1 MNKHHH
7 SDIKISAR
15 LIAGVILPFSCGYLI
30 SYLFRTV
37 NSVIAPDLIA
47 ELNLDEAGLGLITSA
62 YLYAFTLFQ
71 LPLGLLLD
79 RYGPRR
85 THAVLLTIAA
95 FGSLLFAMA
104 PDPLTLT
111 VSRAVIGI
119 GLSGGLMAAFKANAL
134 WLPQARVPLA
144 NSVVVA
150 FGGLGVFAA
159 TAPSDWMANHFGWR
173 SLFYLLAA
181 VTLLVAVLV
190 YWLAPH
196 GNGQPEHGAP
206 GQPGGAPKSWRAQLR
221 DIGPILA
228 TRTFWGIAPMVA
240 FVTGGFIAIQS
251 LWTARWLT
259 DVRLLDR
266 GAVAGDLMAMA
277 ITFSMGSLITG
288 FIADWAHRRGIGL
301 KAVMIGCFVILA
313 FAELGIILD
322 APLPAWLLVG
332 VLGLAGS
339 GANLAYVTLGDQ
351 FGPALAGRA
360 QTSLNLLL
368 FLAAAL
374 LQSGIGWALDLLN
387 AIGFGAGAEIRYAA
401 VLGAILAIQVLSV
414 LWFARTTRE
423 RRPGRGRGR

>member
-1 MNKHHH
+1 MRTH
-7 SDIKISAR
+7 SEARITGR
-15 LIAGVILPFSCGYLI
+15 LIGCVILPFSCAYLI

-85 THAVLLTIAA
+85 THAVLLVMAA
-95 FGSLLFAMA
+95 LGSLLFAMG

-111 VSRAVIGI
+111 LSRAVIGI

-134 WLPQARVPLA
+134 WLPPARVPLA
-144 NSVVVA
+144 NSIVVA

-181 VTLLVAVLV
+181 VTLVTAILV

-196 GNGQPEHGAP
+196 GNGQPEHATT
-206 GQPGGAPKSWRAQLR
+206 APKTWRSQLK
-221 DIGPILA
+221 DIGPIVA
-228 TRTFWGIAPMVA
+228 TPTFWGIAPMVA

-266 GAVAGDLMAMA
+266 GDVAGDLMAMA
-277 ITFSMGSLITG
+277 ATFSAGSLITG
-288 FIADWAHRRGIGL
+288 FVADWAHRTGIGL
-301 KAVMIGCFVILA
+301 RAVMIGCFVILA

-339 GANLAYVTLGDQ
+339 GSNLAYVTLGDQ

-360 QTSLNLLL
+360 QTSLNMLL

-374 LQSGIGWALDLLN
+374 IQSGIGWALDFLSAMN
-387 AIGFGAGAEIRYAA
+387 FGDTEMRYTS
-401 VLGAILAIQVLSV
+401 VLGLMLAVQVLSV
-414 LWFARTTRE
+414 LWFAQATRE
-423 RRPGRGRGR
+423 GATPKHARR

>member
-1 MNKHHH
+1 MNTQYQP
-7 SDIKISAR
+7 KISGR

-47 ELNLDEAGLGLITSA
+47 ELRLDEAGLGLITSA

-85 THAVLLTIAA
+85 THAVLLAIAA
-95 FGSLLFAMA
+95 LGSLLFAIG

-111 VSRAVIGI
+111 LARAVIGI

-134 WLPQARVPLA
+134 WLPAARVPLA
-144 NSVVVA
+144 NSIVVA

-173 SLFYLLAA
+173 SLFFLLAG
-181 VTLLVAVLV
+181 VTLLTAILV
-190 YWLAPH
+190 YWFAPR
-196 GNGQPEHGAP
+196 GNGQPEPAARAP
-206 GQPGGAPKSWRAQLR
+206 AGWRAQLK

-228 TRTFWGIAPMVA
+228 TPTFWGIAPMVA

-251 LWTARWLT
+251 LWIARWLT

-266 GAVAGDLMAMA
+266 GTVAIDLMSMA
-277 ITFSMGSLITG
+277 ITFSAGSLITG
-288 FIADWAHRRGIGL
+288 VIADWAHRRGIGL
-301 KAVMIGCFVILA
+301 KVVMIGCFAVLA

-322 APLPAWLLVG
+322 VPLPAWLLVG
-332 VLGLAGS
+332 ILGLAGS
-339 GANLAYVTLGDQ
+339 GSNLAYVTLGDQ

-374 LQSGIGWALDLLN
+374 LQSGIGWALDLLD
-387 AIGFGAGAEIRYAA
+387 AIGVGADAGTRYAT
-401 VLGAILAIQVLSV
+401 VLGAMVAIQVVSV
-414 LWFARTTRE
+414 IWFARKTHE
-423 RRPGRGRGR
+423 RG

>member
-1 MNKHHH
+1 MTNTSKT
-7 SDIKISAR
+7 IEAKIGAH
-15 LIAGVILPFSCGYLI
+15 LIAVVILPFSCAYLI

-47 ELNLDEAGLGLITSA
+47 ELKIDEAGLGLITSA

-95 FGSLLFAMA
+95 FGSLLFAIG

-111 VSRAVIGI
+111 LSRAVIGI

-134 WLPQARVPLA
+134 WLPPARVPLA

-159 TAPSDWMANHFGWR
+159 TAPSDWMANTFGWR

-181 VTLLVAVLV
+181 VTLLVAILV

-196 GNGQPEHGAP
+196 GNGQSEQAT
-206 GQPGGAPKSWRAQLR
+206 GAPKSWRGQLK

-228 TRTFWGIAPMVA
+228 TPIFWGIAPMVA

-259 DVRLLDR
+259 DVRLFDR
-266 GAVAGDLMAMA
+266 GAVASNLMAMA
-277 ITFSMGSLITG
+277 ITFSAGSLITG
-288 FIADWAHRRGIGL
+288 FVADWAHRRGIGL
-301 KAVMIGCFVILA
+301 KVVMIGCFVVLA

-322 APLPAWLLVG
+322 VPLPAWLLVG

-339 GANLAYVTLGDQ
+339 GSNLAYVTLGDQ

-360 QTSLNLLL
+360 QTSLNMLL

-374 LQSGIGWALDLLN
+374 IQSGIGWGLDLLN
-387 AIGFGAGAEIRYAA
+387 AIGFGADAETRYAT
-401 VLGAILAIQVLSV
+401 VLGLMLGVQVLSV
-414 LWFARTTRE
+414 IWFARMTHE
-423 RRPGRGRGR
+423 RK

>member
-1 MNKHHH
+1 MNMHHQ
-7 SDIKISAR
+7 STPRITPR
-15 LIAGVILPFSCGYLI
+15 LVACVILPFSSAYLI

-47 ELNLDEAGLGLITSA
+47 ELHLDEAGLGLITSA

-85 THAVLLTIAA
+85 THAVLLVMAA
-95 FGSLLFAMA
+95 LGSLLFALG

-111 VSRAVIGI
+111 LARAVIGI

-134 WLPQARVPLA
+134 WLPPARVPLA
-144 NSVVVA
+144 NSIVVA

-181 VTLLVAVLV
+181 VTLVTAILV
-190 YWLAPH
+190 YALAPH
-196 GNGQPEHGAP
+196 GNGQPEHA
-206 GQPGGAPKSWRAQLR
+206 ATKPKGWSALLR

-228 TRTFWGIAPMVA
+228 TPTFWGIAPMVA

-266 GAVAGDLMAMA
+266 GDVAGDLMAMA
-277 ITFSMGSLITG
+277 ATFSAGSLITG
-288 FIADWAHRRGIGL
+288 LVADWAHRTGIGL

-313 FAELGIILD
+313 FAELGIVLD
-322 APLPAWLLVG
+322 VALPAWLLVG

-339 GANLAYVTLGDQ
+339 GSNLAYVTLGDQ

-360 QTSLNLLL
+360 QTSLNMLL

-374 LQSGIGWALDLLN
+374 IQSGIGWALDFLA
-387 AIGFGAGAEIRYAA
+387 AIDFADPETRYTA
-401 VLGAILAIQVLSV
+401 VLGLMLAVQVLSV
-414 LWFARTTRE
+414 LWFAHATRTAAAHA
-423 RRPGRGRGR
+423 RR

>member
-1 MNKHHH
+1 MTKHHR
-7 SDIKISAR
+7 SESKITAR

-47 ELNLDEAGLGLITSA
+47 ELKLDEAGLGLITSA

-85 THAVLLTIAA
+85 THAVLLTMAA
-95 FGSLLFAMA
+95 FGSLLFAIA

-111 VSRAVIGI
+111 FSRLVIGI

-134 WLPQARVPLA
+134 WLPAARVPLA

-159 TAPSDWMANHFGWR
+159 TAPSDWMAHHFGWR

-181 VTLLVAVLV
+181 VTFLVAVLV

-196 GNGQPEHGAP
+196 GNGTSEHGTD
-206 GQPGGAPKSWRAQLR
+206 APKSWRTQLE
-221 DIGPILA
+221 DMGPILV
-228 TRTFWGIAPMVA
+228 TPTFWGIAPMVA

-251 LWTARWLT
+251 LWIARWLT

-266 GAVAGDLMAMA
+266 GAVAGNLMAMA
-277 ITFSMGSLITG
+277 ITFSAGSLITG
-288 FIADWAHRRGIGL
+288 FVADWANRRGIGL
-301 KAVMIGCFVILA
+301 KAVMIGCFVILG
-313 FAELGIILD
+313 FAELGVVLD
-322 APLPAWLLVG
+322 VPLPAWLLVG
-332 VLGLAGS
+332 ALGLAGS

-374 LQSGIGWALDLLN
+374 IQSGIGWALDLLT
-387 AIGFGAGAEIRYAA
+387 AIGFGADAGTRYATI
-401 VLGAILAIQVLSV
+401 LGLMLVVQTLSV
-414 LWFARTTRE
+414 LWFAHTTRA
-423 RRPGRGRGR
+423 RG

>member
-1 MNKHHH
+1 MNKPHH
-7 SDIKISAR
+7 IEPKIPAR

-47 ELNLDEAGLGLITSA
+47 ELHLDEAGLGLITSA

-95 FGSLLFAMA
+95 FGSLLFALG
-104 PDPLTLT
+104 PGPVTLT
-111 VSRAVIGI
+111 IARTVIGI

-134 WLPQARVPLA
+134 WLPAARVPLA

-181 VTLLVAVLV
+181 VTLVVAVVV

-196 GNGQPEHGAP
+196 GNGTPEHAAN
-206 GQPGGAPKSWRAQLR
+206 APKSWRAQLR

-228 TRTFWGIAPMVA
+228 TPTFWGIAPMVA

-266 GAVAGDLMAMA
+266 GVVAGDLMAMA
-277 ITFSMGSLITG
+277 VTFSAGSLITG

-301 KAVMIGCFVILA
+301 KVVMIGCFVVLA
-313 FAELGIILD
+313 FAELGLVLNV
-322 APLPAWLLVG
+322 ALPAWLIVG
-332 VLGLAGS
+332 ALGLAGS

-374 LQSGIGWALDLLN
+374 IQSGIGWALDLLN
-387 AIGFGAGAEIRYAA
+387 AIGFGADAETRYAT
-401 VLGAILAIQVLSV
+401 VLGLILVIQVLSV
-414 LWFARTTRE
+414 LWFARATRE
-423 RRPGRGRGR
+423 KTGAA

>member
-1 MNKHHH
+1 MQSRHQHGET
-7 SDIKISAR
+7 KITAG

-47 ELNLDEAGLGLITSA
+47 ELHLDESGLGLITSA

-85 THAVLLTIAA
+85 THAILLAIAA
-95 FGSLLFAMA
+95 LGSLMFAIA

-111 VSRAVIGI
+111 VSRAVIGM

-134 WLPQARVPLA
+134 WLPPARVPLA

-159 TAPSDWMANHFGWR
+159 TGPSDWMANHFGWR

-181 VTLLVAVLV
+181 VTLLVAILV

-196 GNGQPEHGAP
+196 GNGQPEHAAN
-206 GQPGGAPKSWRAQLR
+206 APKSWRAQLR

-277 ITFSMGSLITG
+277 ITFSAGSLITG
-288 FIADWAHRRGIGL
+288 FVADWAHRRDIGL

-313 FAELGIILD
+313 CAELGIILD

-339 GANLAYVTLGDQ
+339 GSNLAYVTLGDQ

-387 AIGFGAGAEIRYAA
+387 AIGFGAGAEMRYAT
-401 VLGAILAIQVLSV
+401 VLGAMLAIQVLSV

-423 RRPGRGRGR
+423 RR

>member
-1 MNKHHH
+1 MITHQHHQA
-7 SDIKISAR
+7 KITPR

-47 ELNLDEAGLGLITSA
+47 ELNLDEAGLGLITSS

-85 THAVLLTIAA
+85 THAVLLAIAA
-95 FGSLLFAMA
+95 FGSLLFAIG

-111 VSRAVIGI
+111 LSRAVIGI

-134 WLPQARVPLA
+134 WLPAARVPLA
-144 NSVVVA
+144 NSIVVA

-159 TAPSDWMANHFGWR
+159 TGPSDWVASQFGWR

-181 VTLLVAVLV
+181 VTLLTAVLV
-190 YWLAPH
+190 YWLAPQ
-196 GNGQPEHGAP
+196 GNGQPEHATA
-206 GQPGGAPKSWRAQLR
+206 APKGWRAQLK
-221 DIGPILA
+221 DIGPILS
-228 TRTFWGIAPMVA
+228 TPTFWGIAPMVA

-251 LWTARWLT
+251 LWIARWLT
-259 DVRLLDR
+259 DVRVLDR
-266 GAVAGDLMAMA
+266 ADVAFDLMAMA
-277 ITFSMGSLITG
+277 ITFSGGSLITG
-288 FIADWAHRRGIGL
+288 FVADWAHRNGIGL

-313 FAELGIILD
+313 CAELGIILD
-322 APLPAWLLVG
+322 VALPAWLLVG

-339 GANLAYVTLGDQ
+339 GSNLAYVTLGDQ

-374 LQSGIGWALDLLN
+374 IQSGIGWALDLLD
-387 AIGFGAGAEIRYAA
+387 AIGFGAGAEIRYTT
-401 VLGAILAIQVLSV
+401 VLGSMLAVQVLSV
-414 LWFARTTRE
+414 IWFARATRETTTRE
-423 RRPGRGRGR
+423 RR

>member
-1 MNKHHH
+1 V
-7 SDIKISAR
+7 SAVLAAPVAIR
-15 LIAGVILPFSCGYLI
+15 VFLAFASGYFM
-30 SYLFRTV
+30 SYGLRSV
-37 NSVIAPDLIA
+37 NAVIAPDLIA
-47 ELNLDEAGLGLITSA
+47 ELHLDESGLGLFTSA

-85 THAVLLTIAA
+85 THAVLLAIAA
-95 FGSLLFAMA
+95 LGSLLFAMG

-111 VSRAVIGI
+111 LSRAVIGI

-134 WLPQARVPLA
+134 WLPAARVPLA

-159 TAPSDWMANHFGWR
+159 TGPSDWMASHFGWR

-181 VTLLVAVLV
+181 VTLLTALLV

-196 GNGQPEHGAP
+196 GNGQPEHAAT
-206 GQPGGAPKSWRAQLR
+206 APKGWRAQLR

-228 TRTFWGIAPMVA
+228 TPTFWGIAPMVA

-266 GAVAGDLMAMA
+266 AAVATDLMAMA
-277 ITFSMGSLITG
+277 VTFSAGSLITG
-288 FIADWAHRRGIGL
+288 FVADWAHRKGIGL
-301 KAVMIGCFVILA
+301 KAVMIGCYFILA
-313 FAELGIILD
+313 CAELGIIID
-322 APLPAWLLVG
+322 VQIPAWLLVG

-339 GANLAYVTLGDQ
+339 GSNLAYVTLGDQ

-387 AIGFGAGAEIRYAA
+387 AIGFGADGATRYET
-401 VLGAILAIQVLSV
+401 VLGLMLAIQVFSV
-414 LWFARTTRE
+414 LWFARTTHE
-423 RRPGRGRGR
+423 RR

>member
-1 MNKHHH
+1 MNAHHEPR
-7 SDIKISAR
+7 ISAR

-104 PDPLTLT
+104 PNAVTLTL
-111 VSRAVIGI
+111 SRAVIGI

-134 WLPQARVPLA
+134 WLPAARVPLA

-181 VTLLVAVLV
+181 VTLVVAAVV
-190 YWLAPH
+190 FWLAPH
-196 GNGQPEHGAP
+196 GNGTPAHTAQ
-206 GQPGGAPKSWRAQLR
+206 APKSWRAQLK

-228 TRTFWGIAPMVA
+228 TPMFWGIAPMVA

-251 LWTARWLT
+251 LWNARWLT

-266 GAVAGDLMAMA
+266 ASVAGDLMAMA
-277 ITFSMGSLITG
+277 VTFSAGSLITG
-288 FIADWAHRRGIGL
+288 FVADWAGRRGIGL
-301 KAVMIGCFVILA
+301 KTVMIGCFVILG
-313 FAELGIILD
+313 FAELGLVVN

-332 VLGLAGS
+332 ALGLAGS

-387 AIGFGAGAEIRYAA
+387 AIGFGAGAETRYAT
-401 VLGAILAIQVLSV
+401 VLGLLLGVQLLSV
-414 LWFARTTRE
+414 FWFAHATRE
-423 RRPGRGRGR
+423 RGHA

>member
-1 MNKHHH
+1 LNQNPHNEP
-7 SDIKISAR
+7 KIGAH
-15 LIAGVILPFSCGYLI
+15 LIACVILPFSCAYLI

-47 ELNLDEAGLGLITSA
+47 ELDLDEAGLGLITSA

-85 THAVLLTIAA
+85 THAVLLVIAA
-95 FGSLLFAMA
+95 FGSLLFAIG
-104 PDPLTLT
+104 PDALTLT
-111 VSRAVIGI
+111 LSRAVIGI

-134 WLPQARVPLA
+134 WLPKARVPLA

-159 TAPSDWMANHFGWR
+159 TAPSDWMANTFGWR
-173 SLFYLLAA
+173 SLFYLLSA
-181 VTLLVAVLV
+181 VTLVVAAVV

-196 GNGQPEHGAP
+196 GNGQPEHGT
-206 GQPGGAPKSWRAQLR
+206 QTPKGWRASLK

-228 TRTFWGIAPMVA
+228 TPTFWGVAPMTA

-251 LWTARWLT
+251 LWAARWLT

-266 GAVAGDLMAMA
+266 GTVAVDLMSMA
-277 ITFSMGSLITG
+277 ITFSAGSLITG
-288 FIADWAHRRGIGL
+288 LIADWAHRRGISL
-301 KAVMIGCFVILA
+301 KVVMIGCFVILA
-313 FAELGIILD
+313 FAELGLVLD
-322 APLPAWLLVG
+322 VPLPAWFLVG
-332 VLGLAGS
+332 ALGLAGS
-339 GANLAYVTLGDQ
+339 GSNLAYVTLGDQ

-360 QTSLNLLL
+360 QTSLNLIL

-374 LQSGIGWALDLLN
+374 IQSGIGWALD
-387 AIGFGAGAEIRYAA
+387 I
-401 VLGAILAIQVLSV
+401 LGAIDFGGSAEFRYATVLGSLVGIQVLSV
-414 LWFARTTRE
+414 LWFARTPTHARA
-423 RRPGRGRGR
+423 

>member
-1 MNKHHH
+1 MTNSSQHETRL
-7 SDIKISAR
+7 SAR

-47 ELNLDEAGLGLITSA
+47 ELRLDEAGLGLITSS

-85 THAVLLTIAA
+85 THAVLLAVAA
-95 FGSLLFAMA
+95 FGSLLFAIG

-111 VSRAVIGI
+111 LSRTVIGI

-134 WLPQARVPLA
+134 WLPPARVPLA

-159 TAPSDWMANHFGWR
+159 TGPSDWMASHFGWR

-181 VTLLVAVLV
+181 VTLLTAIMV

-196 GNGQPEHGAP
+196 GNGQPRNALGHAAT
-206 GQPGGAPKSWRAQLR
+206 APKGWRAQLK

-228 TRTFWGIAPMVA
+228 TPTFWGIAPMVA

-251 LWTARWLT
+251 LWIARWLT

-266 GAVAGDLMAMA
+266 GAVAGNLMAMA
-277 ITFSMGSLITG
+277 VTFSAGSLITG
-288 FIADWAHRRGIGL
+288 FVADWAHRRGIGL

-313 FAELGIILD
+313 FSELGIILD
-322 APLPAWLLVG
+322 VPLPAWLLVG

-374 LQSGIGWALDLLN
+374 IQSGIGWALDLLD
-387 AIGFGAGAEIRYAA
+387 ALGFGAGAGTRYPV
-401 VLGAILAIQVLSV
+401 VLGLMLAVQVLSV
-414 LWFARTTRE
+414 IWFARATHE
-423 RRPGRGRGR
+423 RR

>member
-1 MNKHHH
+1 MNTQ
-7 SDIKISAR
+7 DQPKISGR

-47 ELNLDEAGLGLITSA
+47 ELRLDEAGLGLITSA

-79 RYGPRR
+79 RHGPRR
-85 THAVLLTIAA
+85 THAVLLAIAA
-95 FGSLLFAMA
+95 LGSLLFAIG
-104 PDPLTLT
+104 PDPFTLTLA
-111 VSRAVIGI
+111 RAVIGI

-134 WLPQARVPLA
+134 WLPPARVPLA
-144 NSVVVA
+144 NSIVVA

-159 TAPSDWMANHFGWR
+159 TAPSDWMAHHFGWR
-173 SLFYLLAA
+173 SLFYLLAG
-181 VTLLVAVLV
+181 VTLLTAILV

-196 GNGQPEHGAP
+196 GNGQPEHGAH
-206 GQPGGAPKSWRAQLR
+206 APAGWRAQLK

-228 TRTFWGIAPMVA
+228 TPTFWGIAPMVA

-251 LWTARWLT
+251 LWIARWLT

-266 GAVAGDLMAMA
+266 GTVAIDLMSMA
-277 ITFSMGSLITG
+277 VTFSAGSLITG
-288 FIADWAHRRGIGL
+288 VIADWAHRRGIGL
-301 KAVMIGCFVILA
+301 KVVMIGCFVVLA

-322 APLPAWLLVG
+322 VPLPAWLLVG

-339 GANLAYVTLGDQ
+339 GSNLAYVTLGDQ

-374 LQSGIGWALDLLN
+374 LQSGIGWALDLLD
-387 AIGFGAGAEIRYAA
+387 AIGIGGDAGTRYAT
-401 VLGAILAIQVLSV
+401 VLGAMVAIQVVSV
-414 LWFARTTRE
+414 IWFARKTRE
-423 RRPGRGRGR
+423 RG

>member
-1 MNKHHH
+1 MIKPHH
-7 SDIKISAR
+7 SEAKIGAR
-15 LIAGVILPFSCGYLI
+15 LIAGVILPFACGYLI

-47 ELNLDEAGLGLITSA
+47 ELKLDEAGLGLVTSA

-95 FGSLLFAMA
+95 LGSLFFALG
-104 PDPLTLT
+104 PGPVTLTLART
-111 VSRAVIGI
+111 VIGI

-134 WLPQARVPLA
+134 WLPPARVPLA

-159 TAPSDWMANHFGWR
+159 TGPSDWMANHFGWR
-173 SLFYLLAA
+173 SLFYLLAL
-181 VTLLVAVLV
+181 VTLVVAAVV
-190 YWLAPH
+190 FWLAPQD
-196 GNGQPEHGAP
+196 NGTSAQTP
-206 GQPGGAPKSWRAQLR
+206 QAPKGWRSQLR

-251 LWTARWLT
+251 LWIARWLT

-266 GAVAGDLMAMA
+266 EDVAGDLMAMA
-277 ITFSMGSLITG
+277 VTFSAGSLITG
-288 FIADWAHRRGIGL
+288 VVADWAHRRGIGL
-301 KAVMIGCFVILA
+301 KAVMIGCFVVLG
-313 FAELGIILD
+313 FAELGIVVD
-322 APLPAWLLVG
+322 VPLPAWLLVG
-332 VLGLAGS
+332 ALGLAGS

-374 LQSGIGWALDLLN
+374 LQSGIGWALDLLD
-387 AIGFGAGAEIRYAA
+387 AIGFAGGAEARYAT
-401 VLGAILAIQVLSV
+401 VLGFMLAVQALTVF
-414 LWFARTTRE
+414 WFAHTTRE
-423 RRPGRGRGR
+423 KTR